1 MSYKEQLE
9 EKCQELRQ
17 ALLIIDRLQTQ
28 ANTLAADSR
37 EKSRQLEQFV
47 NLALEKEA
55 EAKEARK
62 KASFYPATDLMSLTW
77 AAQAE
82 DLERDVER
90 IYKIMGLT

>member
-9 EKCQELRQ
+9 EKCQELGQ

-55 EAKEARK
+55 ESK
-62 KASFYPATDLMSLTW
+62 KFRENASFYPPGSLINLSW
-77 AAQAE
+77 IAQAE
-82 DLERDVER
+82 ALDKDVER
-90 IYKIMGLT
+90 IYTVMGLT